1 MNLRTKLFVPLIFAS
16 LVLGAYAYFYA
27 LPNYIKYVQQEDREH
42 LTAHLSSVAEGL
54 IPLLLENQLATIYDS
69 LDTLLKKN
77 EGWVSIILLNKN
89 QELLYPL
96 REPSTAKHPDTT
108 ITLEQK
114 ITFLNHN
121 LGHLSLVVDLSNDID
136 TIHIFAH
143 RFVFTLL
150 GLLVIFVL
158 AAAALLEFIV
168 RRPVQQLAAASDR
181 IADGDFTTTLPSMGS
196 DEVGKLVKSFSSMRS
211 SIRQYQSDLKQ
222 EMQNHMQTAKALFEE
237 KERFSYHAR
246 HDPLTGLLN
255 RREFESRTQR
265 TINDADHYGAHHAM
279 LYMDLDQFKVV
290 NDTCGHVAGDEML
303 KQISLLLSAKI
314 RQGDTLARL
323 GGDEFGLLLEYCPIE
338 HAVHIADTIRS
349 AIQDFRFSWQGNVF
363 SIGVSTGV
371 VAIDGDTASI
381 KDVFST
387 ADTACYMA
395 KDKGRN
401 RIHVYQADDAEV
413 EQRHGEMRW
422 VSRINRALEDQRFVL
437 FCQPIVASDEQL
449 GGATHYE
456 ILVRMVDKN
465 GATIPPGAFIPAAE
479 RYNLMPSIDRWVI
492 TELFSKLAE
501 AQQNDIELPR
511 FSVNLSGTSLSDDHF
526 MSAVSDLFEELNIP
540 PHKICFEITETAAI
554 ADLTA
559 AMRFVNKFKHLGC
572 EFSLDDFGSGL
583 SSFGY
588 LKTLPV
594 DYLKIDGSFIKDI
607 ATDPIDLAMVK
618 SINDIGHV
626 MGMRTIAEFVEND
639 DILSRLRVI
648 GVDYVQGYGIR
659 HPFPLEE
666 LLNGLASTDTVAVM
680 TGE

>member
-1 MNLRTKLFVPLIFAS
+1 MNLRTKLFIPLVFAS
-16 LVLGAYAYFYA
+16 LVLSAYAYFYA
-27 LPNYIKYVQQEDREH
+27 LPIYIKYIHQEDQEH

-54 IPLLLENQLATIYDS
+54 VPLLLENQLATIYDS
-69 LDTLLKKN
+69 LDRLLEKN
-77 EGWVSIILLNKN
+77 KDWVSITLLNKN
-89 QELLYPL
+89 QKLLYPFH
-96 REPSTAKHPDTT
+96 EPTQTKQPEAT
-108 ITLEQK
+108 ITLEQD
-114 ITFLNHN
+114 ITFLGRS
-121 LGHLSLVVDLSNDID
+121 LGRLRLAVDQSNDVN
-136 TIHIFAH
+136 TIHLFAR
-143 RFVFTLL
+143 RFVLTLL
-150 GLLVIFVL
+150 GLLIIFVL
-158 AAAALLEFIV
+158 AVATLLEFIV

-181 IADGDFTTTLPSMGS
+181 IADGDFTATLPRTGS
-196 DEVGKLVKSFSSMRS
+196 DEVGKLVKSFSSMRL

-222 EMQNHMQTAKALFEE
+222 EMQNHVQTAKALFEE

-265 TINDADHYGAHHAM
+265 TITDASHYGAHHAM

-338 HAVHIADTIRS
+338 QAVHIADTIRS

-371 VAIDGDTASI
+371 VAIDGETASI

-401 RIHVYQADDAEV
+401 RIHVYEADDAEV

-422 VSRINRALEDQRFVL
+422 VSRLTRALEDQRFIL
-437 FCQPIVASDEQL
+437 FCQPIVAINEQHTD
-449 GGATHYE
+449 ATHYE
-456 ILVRMVDKN
+456 ILVRMKDES
-465 GATIPPGAFIPAAE
+465 GTTILPGAFITAAE

-492 TELFSKLAE
+492 TKLFSKLAE
-501 AQQNDIELPR
+501 AQRNGIELPHC
-511 FSVNLSGTSLSDDHF
+511 SVNLSGTSLSDDHF
-526 MSAVSDLFEELNIP
+526 TSTVSHLFEELDIP
-540 PHKICFEITETAAI
+540 PAIICFEITETAAI

-559 AMRFVNKFKHLGC
+559 AMQFVNKFKRLGC

-594 DYLKIDGSFIKDI
+594 DYLKIDGTFVKDI
-607 ATDPIDLAMVK
+607 AKDPIDLAMVK

-626 MGMRTIAEFVEND
+626 MGMRTIAEFVEDD

-648 GVDYVQGYGIR
+648 GVDYAQGYGIR

-666 LLNGLASTDTVAVM
+666 LLNELTTTQTTAV
-680 TGE
+680 TAGK